1 MIAGIPTGSGNLL
14 APSRCGSIQGAQP
27 KKCPS
32 ENFVSLI
39 AVKTFT
45 FTLVVCAALL
55 AGCSSSKPSSASKAR
70 LVYPDGLVL
79 TGTNRLVT
87 PTRYQPPV
95 DIRIV
100 AKTDT
105 TNLRL
110 GYAADQVV
118 FNWEMNPDELR
129 INGGPADQKH
139 KAGAGKIPANQFVDI
154 RWVVNLQGQQIF
166 VDGQLRYEDKLSNLG
181 LNRPV
186 SVFPAVGSIVTVK
199 KLEVTPLKQGNW

>member
-1 MIAGIPTGSGNLL
+1 M
-14 APSRCGSIQGAQP
+14 
-27 KKCPS
+27 K
-32 ENFVSLI
+32 SLI
-39 AVKTFT
+39 VILAASVAMLTG
-45 FTLVVCAALL
+45 CA
-55 AGCSSSKPSSASKAR
+55 SSSSPSAAKTR

-79 TGTNRLVT
+79 TGTNRLDT

-105 TNLRL
+105 TNLRI
-110 GYAADQVV
+110 GYAADQVI
-118 FNWEMNPDELR
+118 FNWEMNPNQLR

-166 VDGQLRYEDKLSNLG
+166 VDGQLRYEDKLSNVG

-186 SVFPAVGSIVTVK
+186 SVFPAVGSTVTVK
-199 KLEVTPLKQGNW
+199 KLEVTQIKSGGDW